1 MSGQTV
7 HLPLAC
13 SLFIITR
20 AQIDTVNRIID
31 LADGRDDLVA
41 HPALREHRFQRVL
54 VLALLPHDLIH
65 AAEVQQDLKARFRL
79 LHPIGAH
86 LEIDVPDGVRHTLVA
101 AAEAVLG
108 PELAHQI
115 FCVQKLQEVR
125 CALLKDALVIV
136 MLDRLGIGKQLLPMR
151 EQVARGVG
159 VLLDLDDLGPVVHQV
174 HTINGR
180 AVLAEH
186 LEHLLLK
193 LHGLQILLER
203 LLLFFQQRQHAQVLP
218 RAAEMPADQ
227 TQQAANQ
234 LVHLLLAAEA
244 VDACKLVDECKAVF
258 CRNARPCGRGR
269 MFCLLHALV
278 SFAAAFDTCHK
289 YAKLVKVCLL

>member
-13 SLFIITR
+13 NLFIITR

-41 HPALREHRFQRVL
+41 HPALRERRFQRVL

-101 AAEAVLG
+101 AADAVLG

-136 MLDRLGIGKQLLPMR
+136 MLDRLGMGKQLLPMR

-218 RAAEMPADQ
+218 RAAEVPADKGKQ
-227 TQQAANQ
+227 SE
-234 LVHLLLAAEA
+234 LPA
-244 VDACKLVDECKAVF
+244 VI
-258 CRNARPCGRGR
+258 ARCGLSRPKKPLR
-269 MFCLLHALV
+269 LPR
-278 SFAAAFDTCHK
+278 
-289 YAKLVKVCLL
+289 

>member
-1 MSGQTV
+1 MPV
-7 HLPLAC
+7 W
-13 SLFIITR
+13 
-20 AQIDTVNRIID
+20 
-31 LADGRDDLVA
+31 
-41 HPALREHRFQRVL
+41 
-54 VLALLPHDLIH
+54 
-65 AAEVQQDLKARFRL
+65 
-79 LHPIGAH
+79 
-86 LEIDVPDGVRHTLVA
+86 
-101 AAEAVLG
+101 
-108 PELAHQI
+108 
-115 FCVQKLQEVR
+115 
-125 CALLKDALVIV
+125 
-136 MLDRLGIGKQLLPMR
+136 
-151 EQVARGVG
+151 EQVAREVG
-159 VLLDLDDLGPVVHQV
+159 VLLDLDDLGPVIHQV

-218 RAAEMPADQ
+218 RAAEVPAVKGKQSELAGRHRPPRIVKAEKAAQIAAIEDRHRDLRADALRLQELVLARHQRFHIFNIGNDDRLAAAEDLEPVRHIRGNDLRQVVDLRRDAVRAPLKGVAIGLRRPLQPLEEKHAVRLHGLADQ
-227 TQQAANQ
+227 TQQAINQ
-234 LVHLLLAAEA
+234 LVHLLLAAGA
-244 VDACKLVDECKAVF
+244 VDARKLVDDCKAVF

>member
-1 MSGQTV
+1 M
-7 HLPLAC
+7 
-13 SLFIITR
+13 I
-20 AQIDTVNRIID
+20 
-31 LADGRDDLVA
+31 
-41 HPALREHRFQRVL
+41 E
-54 VLALLPHDLIH
+54 
-65 AAEVQQDLKARFRL
+65 
-79 LHPIGAH
+79 
-86 LEIDVPDGVRHTLVA
+86 
-101 AAEAVLG
+101 
-108 PELAHQI
+108 
-115 FCVQKLQEVR
+115 
-125 CALLKDALVIV
+125 

-159 VLLDLDDLGPVVHQV
+159 VLLDLDDLGPVVHQI

-218 RAAEMPADQ
+218 RAAEVPADKGK
-227 TQQAANQ
+227 QAVDQ
-234 LVHLLLAAEA
+234 FVHLLFAARA
-244 VDACKLVDECKAVF
+244 VDARKLVDDCKAVF
-258 CRNARPCGRGR
+258 CRTVRPCGHGR

-289 YAKLVKVCLL
+289 YTKLVIVCLL

>member
-13 SLFIITR
+13 NLFIITR
-20 AQIDTVNRIID
+20 AQIDTVDRIID

-41 HPALREHRFQRVL
+41 HPALRERRFQRAL

-86 LEIDVPDGVRHTLVA
+86 LEIDVPDGVRHTPVA
-101 AAEAVLG
+101 AADAVLG

-159 VLLDLDDLGPVVHQV
+159 VLLDLDDLGPVVHQIHAV
-174 HTINGR
+174 DGR

-186 LEHLLLK
+186 LEYLLLK

-203 LLLFFQQRQHAQVLP
+203 LLLLFQQRQHAQILP
-218 RAAEMPADQ
+218 RAAEVSADKGEQ
-227 TQQAANQ
+227 AELIVRQRPLRVVKAEKAAQAA
-234 LVHLLLAAEA
+234 A
-244 VDACKLVDECKAVF
+244 VKDRHRDLGA
-258 CRNARPCGRGR
+258 NALR
-269 MFCLLHALV
+269 L
-278 SFAAAFDTCHK
+278 
-289 YAKLVKVCLL
+289 

>member
-1 MSGQTV
+1 M
-7 HLPLAC
+7 
-13 SLFIITR
+13 
-20 AQIDTVNRIID
+20 
-31 LADGRDDLVA
+31 
-41 HPALREHRFQRVL
+41 L

-86 LEIDVPDGVRHTLVA
+86 LEIDVPDGVRHTPVA
-101 AAEAVLG
+101 AADAVLG

-125 CALLKDALVIV
+125 CALKDALVIV

-159 VLLDLDDLGPVVHQV
+159 VLLDLDDLGPVVHQIHAV
-174 HTINGR
+174 DGR

-218 RAAEMPADQ
+218 RAAEVSADKGK
-227 TQQAANQ
+227 QAVDQ
-234 LVHLLLAAEA
+234 FVHLLFAARA
-244 VDACKLVDECKAVF
+244 VDARELVDDCKAVF
-258 CRNARPCGRGR
+258 CRTVRPCGHGR

>member
-1 MSGQTV
+1 
-7 HLPLAC
+7 
-13 SLFIITR
+13 
-20 AQIDTVNRIID
+20 
-31 LADGRDDLVA
+31 
-41 HPALREHRFQRVL
+41 
-54 VLALLPHDLIH
+54 
-65 AAEVQQDLKARFRL
+65 
-79 LHPIGAH
+79 
-86 LEIDVPDGVRHTLVA
+86 
-101 AAEAVLG
+101 
-108 PELAHQI
+108 
-115 FCVQKLQEVR
+115 
-125 CALLKDALVIV
+125 

-218 RAAEMPADQ
+218 RAAEVSADKGK
-227 TQQAANQ
+227 QAVDQ
-234 LVHLLLAAEA
+234 FVHLLFAARA
-244 VDACKLVDECKAVF
+244 VDTRELIDERKAVF

-289 YAKLVKVCLL
+289 YAKLVIVCLL